1 MKSVRIEIWPNSRK
15 TAKFR

>member
-1 MKSVRIEIWPNSRK
+1 MKSVRIQIWPNSRK